1 MPAPEAGQLVV
12 LRNRPAVVRD
22 IATAEP
28 IDNSAEAQTFVTV
41 EYIDDGRD
49 PDTDTV
55 LWQRESDA
63 TPLSSLRLP
72 DVEST
77 GGNPDP
83 PAQFESLLYSLRWG
97 SMGRQALIRDRKAAG
112 LVSPWM
118 GAIQVE
124 DYQLHP
130 VLKAI
135 SSPRVEML
143 LADDVGL
150 GKTIEAGL
158 IATELI
164 ARRRIRRI
172 LIVCPASLQIQ
183 WQEEMRE
190 KFNLD
195 FTVLDRDRIFQ
206 IQRTLGMDANPWL
219 TTPRVITSMDF
230 LRQPDVQE
238 DFMTGVNKLQRPETG
253 SPAWD
258 LLIVDE
264 AHNFMPSATGTDSQR
279 CRMLRTISPQ
289 FEHRLFLTATPH
301 NGRTASFSGLLEL
314 LSPVRFQQ
322 KHTLDHDDHR
332 QIQETVVRR
341 LKSELNEQ
349 SPIDRFASRYVH
361 NRSVSFGEAE
371 SRLFDAVEAY
381 RTAALTTARSMDRR
395 DAQILRFLITILI
408 KRLLSSSYAF
418 ARSWW
423 SHVIGYD
430 LQPASDA
437 EVANAVERAQADL
450 DDDVERA
457 RREEDA
463 VRQGAAWLK
472 DQYPQLLERVQ
483 SVNEALRDLGWTPER
498 LQSELGDG
506 PAPPD
511 ARWDVLLEWIDEKLR
526 DGERFRD
533 DERAIIFT
541 EYKDTLDYLLWRF
554 EREDLTEPT
563 LQYLFGGVPSSQ
575 REVVKEA
582 FNDPDSS
589 IRILVATDVASEGL
603 NLQTSCRYVFNQDI
617 PWNPMRLDQ
626 RIGRVDRHGQGR
638 DVYAF
643 HFSSDEQADLRF
655 LDRVVGKVNTV
666 REDLGNVGEVI
677 DEAVTEHFTRRHV
690 GAEEFER
697 RVDETSAQDQ
707 AREDYA
713 GRDQGS
719 EEEYRKAR
727 QALHAEELRL
737 GLNEQNMAQ
746 VLRLAMTAASGQLKE
761 VEAGDDSS
769 GPTIYRVQKVPPAWE
784 EVIDSSVRIHKGPTA
799 SALPKL
805 VFDPDYFIEQ
815 QQQYPVFKPR
825 LDTRLIRLGH
835 PLMRRAISHFRRK
848 LWETDG
854 GHWTIVGSEMPS
866 GTEAIV
872 ILHALCSATNEARQ
886 TIHEE
891 VQSWPFIVEGRS
903 LAPIDDAYWVELK
916 GLPTFALPSGVLS
929 QWHDRFREWWL
940 DHEETFT
947 DVLDTHEDNWAEDLR
962 ETLADARAKALDDT
976 REAYAGRIAEIEAQD
991 TPEGLK
997 KLKRELIEAEKR
1009 AVQRTFDEEENRR
1022 RREHLRELERELS
1035 EAQWQREHSQL
1046 QLLREQLGAER
1057 DRLLEKAIPKRYTLA
1072 RVDVQPV
1079 GVEYRVRA
1087 RKQGD
1092 S

>member
-22 IATAEP
+22 VTIAP
-28 IDNSAEAQTFVTV
+28 SDDPKSEAQTFVVV
-41 EYIDDGRD
+41 EYIDDGCE
-49 PDTDTV
+49 PATDTV
-55 LWQRESDA
+55 LWQRE
-63 TPLSSLRLP
+63 TERKCLSSLKLP
-72 DVEST
+72 EINDFVSQ
-77 GGNPDP
+77 PSP
-83 PAQFESLLYSLRWG
+83 PQSFQSLLLSLHWG
-97 SMGRQALIRDRKAAG
+97 SMGRQTITREGDSSG

-118 GAIQVE
+118 GAVQVE

-158 IATELI
+158 IAMELI

-190 KFNLD
+190 KFSLD
-195 FTVLDRDRIFQ
+195 FSVLDRDRIFE

-219 TTPRVITSMDF
+219 TTPRVIASMDF
-230 LRQPDVQE
+230 LRQPDVE
-238 DFMTGVNKLQRPETG
+238 ADFMAGVSNLQRPETG

-264 AHNFMPSATGTDSQR
+264 AHNFMPSVGGTDSQR
-279 CRMLRTISPQ
+279 CRMLRRISPQ

-301 NGRTASFSGLLEL
+301 NGHTAAFAGLLEL

-322 KHTLDHDDHR
+322 KHTLTEDDHR
-332 QIQETVVRR
+332 HIQDAVVRR

-349 SPIDRFASRYVH
+349 SVVDRFAHRFV
-361 NRSVSFGEAE
+361 RDRPVSFGSAE
-371 SRLFDAVEAY
+371 SELFDAMESY
-381 RTAALTTARSMDRR
+381 RTAALIAARGMDRR
-395 DAQILRFLITILI
+395 NSQVLRFLVSILL

-430 LQPASDA
+430 LESASDA
-437 EVANAVERAQADL
+437 EIVNAVDRAQADL

-472 DQYPQLLERVQ
+472 DRYPQLRERAEA
-483 SVNEALRDLGWTPER
+483 VNEALRVLGWTPER
-498 LQSELGDG
+498 IHADLGDG
-506 PAPPD
+506 SAPPD
-511 ARWDVLLEWIDEKLR
+511 ARWDAMLEWINEKLR
-526 DGERFRD
+526 AGQPFRG

-554 EREDLTEPT
+554 KKEKLTEP
-563 LQYLFGGVPSSQ
+563 LVQHLFGGVPSGQ
-575 REVVKEA
+575 REVVKED
-582 FNDPDSS
+582 FNHQTSPV
-589 IRILVATDVASEGL
+589 RILVATDVASEGL
-603 NLQTSCRYVFNQDI
+603 NLQASCRYVFNQDI

-638 DVYAF
+638 DVFAF
-643 HFSSDEQADLRF
+643 HFSSREQADLRF
-655 LDRVVGKVNTV
+655 LDRVVEKIDQV
-666 REDLGNVGEVI
+666 REDLGNLGEI
-677 DEAVTEHFTRRHV
+677 IAQATEEHFTGRGV
-690 GAEEFER
+690 TEGELDR
-697 RVDETSAQDQ
+697 RVQ
-707 AREDYA
+707 AGQEMDPTQEDYTR
-713 GRDQGS
+713 RDQGS
-719 EEEYRKAR
+719 EDEYRKAK

-746 VLRLAMTAASGQLKE
+746 VLGVAMNAVRGQLRKE
-761 VEAGDDSS
+761 VTASADSE
-769 GPTIYRVQKVPPAWE
+769 PAVYRIEEVPPAWE
-784 EVIDSSVRIHKGPTA
+784 ELIESSVRLRKGPAA
-799 SALPKL
+799 SSLPKL

-815 QQQYPVFKPR
+815 EAQYPVFRPR
-825 LDTRLIRLGH
+825 SDTRLIRLGH
-835 PLMRRAISHFRRK
+835 PLMRRAIGHFRRQ

-854 GHWTIVGSEMPS
+854 GHWTIVGCEMPS

-872 ILHALCSATNEARQ
+872 ILHALCSATNEAKQ

-891 VQSWPFIVEGRS
+891 VRSWPFIIEGAA
-903 LAPIDDAYWVELK
+903 LGPIDDAYWAELR
-916 GLPTFALPSGVLS
+916 GLPTFDLPASTVS
-929 QWHDRFREWWL
+929 EWHDRLREPWL
-940 DHEETFT
+940 DHRE
-947 DVLDTHEDNWAEDLR
+947 VLEDIISAHKQAWAIELR
-962 ETLADARAKALDDT
+962 ETLANTRAKALEDIRT
-976 REAYAGRIAEIEAQD
+976 AYTSRISEIEAQD
-991 TPEGLK
+991 TPKGLE
-997 KLKRELIEAEKR
+997 KLREELIRAERK
-1009 AVQRTFDEEENRR
+1009 AIQRTFDEEENLRR
-1022 RREHLRELERELS
+1022 RDNLRQLERELS
-1035 EAQWQREHSQL
+1035 EAEWQRQHSQL
-1046 QLLREQLGAER
+1046 QLLREQLENER
-1057 DRLLEKAIPKRYTLA
+1057 DRLLKYAIPKRYTLA
-1072 RVDVQPV
+1072 RADVQPV

-1087 RKQGD
+1087 RRQGD
-1092 S
+1092 R